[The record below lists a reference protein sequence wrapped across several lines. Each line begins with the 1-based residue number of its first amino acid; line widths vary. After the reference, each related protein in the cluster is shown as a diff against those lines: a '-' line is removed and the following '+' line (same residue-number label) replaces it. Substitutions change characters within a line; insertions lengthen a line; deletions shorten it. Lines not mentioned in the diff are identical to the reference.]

1 VLLAFAAAQIALHL
15 TGRCGKLRTLRI
27 ICKEACAMKKAKKV
41 LVLLGSPRRKGNS
54 AILAGK
60 ISEGAK
66 AAGASVENVFLHG
79 LQIAPCK
86 ACYVCQKPKSKGCS
100 IDDDMQPLYR
110 KMLEADAWVL
120 ASPVYWFTMSA
131 QMKLWMDRCLAFG
144 AYAKDPFEGK
154 RIAVAMTYG
163 GEDPFDSGCV
173 NALRTFQD
181 AYNYVGA
188 KIIGMVY
195 GSAMDTG
202 DIRANKALLKEAK
215 ALGAKLADR
224 NG

>member
-1 VLLAFAAAQIALHL
+1 M
-15 TGRCGKLRTLRI
+15 G
-27 ICKEACAMKKAKKV
+27 KAKKV

-54 AILAGK
+54 EILAGK
-60 ISEGAK
+60 IAEGAK
-66 AAGASVENVFLHG
+66 AAGAGIDTVFLHG
-79 LQIAPCK
+79 LKISPCR
-86 ACYVCQKPKSKGCS
+86 ACFDCQKPKSRGCS
-100 IDDDMQPLYR
+100 ICDDMQPLYR

-154 RIAVAMTYG
+154 RIAVAMSYG

-188 KIIGMVY
+188 KMIGMVY
-195 GSAMDTG
+195 GSAMEAG
-202 DIRANKALLKEAK
+202 DIKANKALLKEAK
-215 ALGAKLADR
+215 ELGRRLVTGK
-224 NG
+224 G